1 MDSINIDDLGSSS
14 MKLSWSGTSDGTK
27 PIYTIDIMNSNQNK
41 NLKFETNETSL
52 SVEDLDPSTTYIL
65 KLSKPMTGILPYISN
80 IRIEHPNKSY
90 LALNEI
96 LVFDIN
102 GRHMDSSEFVLTSSS
117 LHSSRYAPLARSMD
131 RKTYVTNSWKQS
143 CLLAKGGNSWWNGGL
158 IEPTQLKNIEIHT
171 TSTHM
176 FHSNSSLVLTTPSGV
191 VFTYGLGGDSRG
203 DYRVSTHVKHQKIPM
218 SLLPIGH
225 FDTKKPPPPIGITR
239 IKFVHSNNSWAG
251 FVELQIMDR
260 FNRKMKAG
268 EFRITT
274 SGTHNKGPISKLMD
288 GKGNPGSSWS
298 TGTMLQKS
306 SRGSWLDLEFLKPT
320 PLSSVR
326 IYTTPCCGF
335 NPKYSRMFITTIQR
349 KRKMYELGDKYRTN
363 NINHEFIPIK
373 L

>member
-1 MDSINIDDLGSSS
+1 MDSINIDALGSSS

-102 GRHMDSSEFVLTSSS
+102 GRHMDSSEFVLTSSR
-117 LHSSRYAPLARSMD
+117 LYKTPLSRSMD
-131 RKTYVTNSWKQS
+131 RKTYVTNNWKQS
-143 CLLAKGGNSWWNGGL
+143 CLLNKGGNSWWNGAL

-171 TSTHM
+171 TPSHM

-203 DYRVSTHVKHQKIPM
+203 DYRVGTHVKHQKIPT
-218 SLLPIGH
+218 SLVPIGH
-225 FDTKKPPPPIGITR
+225 IDTKKPPPPIGITR
-239 IKFVHSNNSWAG
+239 IKFVHSHNSWAS
-251 FVELQIMDR
+251 FVELIIMDR

-268 EFRITT
+268 DFRITA
-274 SGTHNKGPISKLMD
+274 SGTHGKGPISKLMD

-298 TGTMLQKS
+298 NGTMLLKS
-306 SRGSWLDLEFLKPT
+306 RRGSWLNLEFLKPT
-320 PLSSVR
+320 PLSSVH
-326 IYTTPCCGF
+326 IYSTACCGF
-335 NPKYSRMFITTIQR
+335 HPKYSRMLLTTTQR
-349 KRKMYELGDKYRTN
+349 KRKVYALGDKYTTN
-363 NINHEFIPIK
+363 NKYHEFMPIEI
-373 L
+373 